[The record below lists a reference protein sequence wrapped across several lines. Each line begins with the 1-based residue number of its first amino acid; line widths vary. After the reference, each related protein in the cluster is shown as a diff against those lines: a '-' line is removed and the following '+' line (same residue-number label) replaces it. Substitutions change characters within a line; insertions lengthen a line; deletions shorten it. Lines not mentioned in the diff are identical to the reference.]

1 MDHEHYMRRAL
12 EIARN
17 ALPTG
22 DVPVGCVVVR
32 QGVIVGE
39 GWNRREADHDAL
51 SHAECRAIQS
61 ACRTLGGWNLH
72 DCDLYVTLEPCPMCA
87 GAILNARIRA
97 VYYGAKD
104 DKAGACG
111 SVLNL
116 FMENFNHKPRI
127 YSGLLAQESA
137 ALLQEFFQSLRD
149 LKKS

>member
-1 MDHEHYMRRAL
+1 MDHEYYMRRAL

-32 QGVIVGE
+32 DGVVLGE
-39 GWNRREADHDAL
+39 GWNRREAEGDAL
-51 SHAECRAIQS
+51 SHAECRAIQA

-87 GAILNARIRA
+87 GAILNARVRA

-116 FMENFNHKPRI
+116 FMENFNHKPRL
-127 YSGLLAQESA
+127 YGGLLAQESA